1 MLKTRMK
8 RVADRGDHAV
18 RLLAEIEASIADL
31 SNEDL
36 LDLADIFKAKPAHQ
50 SGIWHSLKWRGGILV
65 FRDRSGR
72 INMIMGLPR
81 SIGCLKDLPQ
91 FCMIINGATT

>member
-18 RLLAEIEASIADL
+18 RRLAEIEASIADL

-36 LDLADIFKAKPAHQ
+36 LDLADIFKAEPRPPIGDMAFVEM
-50 SGIWHSLKWRGGILV
+50 GRRNISL
-65 FRDRSGR
+65 
-72 INMIMGLPR
+72 
-81 SIGCLKDLPQ
+81 
-91 FCMIINGATT
+91 